1 MKNIII
7 VALLIV
13 FTISVN
19 AQKVDS
25 FISKDGTEI
34 FFQEFGDKGKTIVLL
49 SGGPGLTPYYL
60 EPLYNELKKNI
71 VVFYYIKEGQENHY

>member
-34 FFQEFGDKGKTIVLL
+34 FFQEFGDKGKTIVFH
-49 SGGPGLTPYYL
+49 
-60 EPLYNELKKNI
+60 I
-71 VVFYYIKEGQENHY
+71 WFVHFHFFVFFFV